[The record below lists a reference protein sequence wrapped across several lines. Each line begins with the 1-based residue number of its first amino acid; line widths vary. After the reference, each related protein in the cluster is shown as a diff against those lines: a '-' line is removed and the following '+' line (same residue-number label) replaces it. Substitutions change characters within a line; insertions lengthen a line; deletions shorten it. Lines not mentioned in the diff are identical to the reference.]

1 MPHCGQTMRK
11 QKLDPQLTLLDSAQ
25 CFHWRKTAHGY
36 AAVVA
41 GKPMFVREGEAPQD
55 AAYFDWA
62 RDYEQMAARYAQFP
76 ALQRWMEELRGLRV
90 LRQPVW
96 EALVAFIL
104 SSNNNAVRI
113 RQLVWKVC
121 ALGPQM
127 EIDGAPMRGFP
138 APEVL
143 ARAGAD
149 ALRQMGCGYR
159 AEYLEQTA
167 RRVADG
173 FGLEALRA
181 LEYGAARERLLQLSG
196 VGPKVADCVLLFG
209 CGHTQAFPVDVWMAR
224 AMEKYFGMGG
234 LSRERMREGAQEIFG
249 SDAGLVQQFIFH
261 AMRTGLA

>member
-1 MPHCGQTMRK
+1 MRRI
-11 QKLDPQLTLLDSAQ
+11 SIG
-25 CFHWRKTAHGY
+25 RGI
-36 AAVVA
+36 
-41 GKPMFVREGEAPQD
+41 MS
-55 AAYFDWA
+55 
-62 RDYEQMAARYAQFP
+62 
-76 ALQRWMEELRGLRV
+76 RWLRV
-90 LRQPVW
+90 MRSFPPCSAGW
-96 EALVAFIL
+96 KSSGACAFCASRCGKRWWRFIL

-181 LEYGAARERLLQLSG
+181 MEYGAARERLLQLSG

-234 LSRERMREGAQEIFG
+234 LSRERMREGAPGNFRQRRRLGTAVHFPRHAHG
-249 SDAGLVQQFIFH
+249 AGGNEWPVSG
-261 AMRTGLA
+261 R